1 MKTRELTKRLLR
13 NLEHFQFAQSVLT
26 ICQEANIGKI
36 NGLLPA
42 LKEAIESENQM
53 LNLDQKEMGTT
64 ELTWLNRERSRA
76 YRTLSL
82 RIKAALLA
90 PQADIQKAAAQLKA
104 VQECYPRLLRHGYLQ
119 QTGGIRNL
127 ITDLREAAVYP
138 SVVKLNLG
146 EAVDRMES
154 ANKAFDTLYL
164 ERVKARPNPDRT
176 PLLQLRT
183 QTDDALNAIARRMN
197 SLLDLEPDAA
207 IEALVNRYN
216 ALVKKLKIELKR
228 RSATG
233 SAATAKRK
241 AETEELLR
249 PHLEELKEVENLS
262 EARFAGRSIGTGKTR
277 CYLIAVIKEHGEV
290 EDRWYRAKGK
300 QFLLVP
306 DSKLPKPRKRKKATY
321 QNKLNINK
329 KLSEINNS

>member
-26 ICQEANIGKI
+26 ICEEANIGKI
-36 NGLLPA
+36 NGLLPT
-42 LKEAIESENQM
+42 LEEAIESENQM
-53 LNLDQKEMGTT
+53 LNLDQKEMGTA
-64 ELTWLNRERSRA
+64 ELTRLNRERSRA

-90 PQADIQKAAAQLKA
+90 PRADIQKAAAQLKA
-104 VQECYPRLLRHGYLQ
+104 VQERYPRLLRHGHLQ

-127 ITDLREAAVYP
+127 ITDLRDDAVYP

-164 ERVKARPNPDRT
+164 ERVKAKPNPDRT

-183 QTDDALNAIARRMN
+183 QTDEALNAITRRMN

-216 ALVKKLKIELKR
+216 ALVQKMKIELKR

-241 AETEELLR
+241 AETEEMLR
-249 PHLEELKEVENLS
+249 PHLEELKEAEDLS
-262 EARFAGRSIGTGKTR
+262 EARFAGRTIGTGKTR
-277 CYLIAVIKEHGEV
+277 CYLIAVTKEDGEE
-290 EDRWYRAKGK
+290 EDRWYRTKGK

-306 DSKLPKPRKRKKATY
+306 DSKLPKPRKRKKKANPITPD
-321 QNKLNINK
+321 
-329 KLSEINNS
+329 SDDRM